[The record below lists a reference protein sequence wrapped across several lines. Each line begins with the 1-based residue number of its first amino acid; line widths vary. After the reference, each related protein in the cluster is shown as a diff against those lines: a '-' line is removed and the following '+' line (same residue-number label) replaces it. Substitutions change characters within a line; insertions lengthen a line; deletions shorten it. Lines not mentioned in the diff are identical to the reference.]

1 MEHTKSLLQRCAVY
15 TRKSSEEGLE
25 QDFNSLQAQREA
37 CEAFIRS
44 QAGEGWR
51 LVKTAYDDGGISGG
65 TMVRPALQRL
75 LSDLEEGK
83 IDVVV
88 VYKVDRLTRSL
99 ADFAKMVE
107 VFDAQQVSFVSITQ
121 QFNTTTSMGRLTL
134 NVLLSFAQFEREVT
148 GERIRDK
155 IAASKKKGMWM
166 GGVPSLGYDVCD
178 RRLVINQEESKL
190 IRHIYKRY
198 LELGSVRLLKHEL
211 DQGGIVSK
219 TRVSRNGSRSGG
231 RPFSRGALYE
241 LLANPIYIGEIRHK
255 GVRYAGQHEAIVDQ
269 DTWKKVQRRLCDQ
282 TVREGSPNIKAA
294 ASILAGKLFD
304 ENGEPLYATASKGRH
319 GGRYRYYVSR
329 ALIRRG
335 ARSIANEKA
344 WRLAA
349 PQLER
354 SVLVAVQR
362 ILNDQAA
369 IATRLQEAEI
379 PLADVQLVLKA
390 AEARAATLESLPQG
404 ALSIAALVERVALGK
419 NGVAISINLESLF
432 PAGSMVSQRPLLTF
446 TEFVPLRM
454 KRRGVAMRLVI
465 GGSVS
470 TGTADATLLKAVA
483 RGRKWFNELAS
494 GRAKFTQEIAARE
507 GVNGRFVRRLIPLAF
522 LSPAIVQA
530 IAEGR
535 QPANLTGEALSR
547 GINIPVEWAR
557 QPAALGFD

>member
-1 MEHTKSLLQRCAVY
+1 VERTKSPVQRCAVY

-37 CEAFIRS
+37 CEAFIKS

-51 LVKTAYDDGGISGG
+51 LVKTGYDDGGISGG

-75 LSDLEEGK
+75 LSDIEEGR

-107 VFDAQQVSFVSITQ
+107 IFDAQHVSFVSITQ

-178 RRLVINQEESKL
+178 RRLVINQDESKL
-190 IRHIYKRY
+190 VRHIYKRY

-231 RPFSRGALYE
+231 RPFLGGALYE
-241 LLANPIYIGEIRHK
+241 LLANPIYIGEVRHK
-255 GVRYAGQHEAIVDQ
+255 GVRYAGQHEAIADQ
-269 DTWKKVQRRLCDQ
+269 DTWEKVQRRLRDQ
-282 TVREGSPNIKAA
+282 NVREESPKIKAA

-304 ENGEPLYATASKGRH
+304 ENGEPLYATAAKGRH

-329 ALIRRG
+329 DLIRR
-335 ARSIANEKA
+335 AASSVAKEKG

-354 SVLVAVQR
+354 SVLVSVQR
-362 ILNDQAA
+362 ILEDGAA
-369 IATRLQEAEI
+369 IAARLQEAEI
-379 PLADVQLVLKA
+379 PLADIQLVLKA
-390 AEARAATLESLPQG
+390 AEARATTLESLSQETPT
-404 ALSIAALVERVALGK
+404 IAELVERVDLRK
-419 NGVAISINLESLF
+419 DGVTISINLQSLL
-432 PAGSMVSQRPLLTF
+432 PAGSVVRQRPSLTF

-470 TGTADATLLKAVA
+470 TGTADPTLLKAVV

-535 QPANLTGEALSR
+535 HPADLTGEALSR
-547 GINIPVEWAR
+547 GIHIPVEWAK

>member
-1 MEHTKSLLQRCAVY
+1 ME
-15 TRKSSEEGLE
+15 
-25 QDFNSLQAQREA
+25 
-37 CEAFIRS
+37 
-44 QAGEGWR
+44 
-51 LVKTAYDDGGISGG
+51 
-65 TMVRPALQRL
+65 RPALQRL
-75 LSDLEEGK
+75 LSDIEEGK

-107 VFDAQQVSFVSITQ
+107 IFDAQQVSFVSITQ

-178 RRLVINQEESKL
+178 RRLVINHEGSKL
-190 IRHIYKRY
+190 VRHIYKRY

-269 DTWKKVQRRLCDQ
+269 DTWEKVQDRLCDQ
-282 TVREGSPNIKAA
+282 TVREGSPKIKAA

-304 ENGEPLYATASKGRH
+304 ENGEPLYATAAKGRH

-335 ARSIANEKA
+335 ASSVAKEQA

-349 PQLER
+349 SQLER
-354 SVLVAVQR
+354 SVLVSVQK
-362 ILNDQAA
+362 ILNDGAA
-369 IATRLQEAEI
+369 IAARLQEAEI
-379 PLADVQLVLKA
+379 SLADIQLVLKA
-390 AEARAATLESLPQG
+390 AEARAAPLESLSQETPT
-404 ALSIAALVERVALGK
+404 IAELVDRVALGK
-419 NGVAISINLESLF
+419 DGVAISINLNSLL
-432 PAGSMVSQRPLLTF
+432 PAGSMLRQRPLLTF

-454 KRRGVAMRLVI
+454 NRRGVAMRLVI

-470 TGTADATLLKAVA
+470 TGTADPTLLKAVA

-522 LSPAIVQA
+522 LSPAIVKA

-535 QPANLTGEALSR
+535 HPANLTGEALSR
-547 GINIPVEWAR
+547 GINIPVEWAK

>member
-1 MEHTKSLLQRCAVY
+1 
-15 TRKSSEEGLE
+15 
-25 QDFNSLQAQREA
+25 
-37 CEAFIRS
+37 
-44 QAGEGWR
+44 
-51 LVKTAYDDGGISGG
+51 
-65 TMVRPALQRL
+65 
-75 LSDLEEGK
+75 
-83 IDVVV
+83 

-107 VFDAQQVSFVSITQ
+107 IFDAQQVSFVSITQ

-155 IAASKKKGMWM
+155 IAASKKKGIWM

-178 RRLVINQEESKL
+178 RRLVINQEQSKL
-190 IRHIYKRY
+190 VRHIYKRY

-219 TRVSRNGSRSGG
+219 IRVSRNGSRSGG

-255 GVRYAGQHEAIVDQ
+255 GVRHAGQHEAIVDQ
-269 DTWKKVQRRLCDQ
+269 DTWEKVQRRLRDQ
-282 TVREGSPNIKAA
+282 TVREGSAKIKAPA
-294 ASILAGKLFD
+294 TILAGRLFD
-304 ENGEPLYATASKGRH
+304 ENGEPLYATAAKGRH

-335 ARSIANEKA
+335 ACSVAKEQA

-354 SVLVAVQR
+354 SVLVSVQR
-362 ILNDQAA
+362 ILNDGAA
-369 IATRLQEAEI
+369 IAARLQEAEI
-379 PLADVQLVLKA
+379 PLSDIQLVLKA

-404 ALSIAALVERVALGK
+404 ALTIVQLVERVALRK
-419 NGVAISINLESLF
+419 DVVAISMNLKSLL
-432 PAGSMVSQRPLLTF
+432 PAGSVVRQRPSLTF

-470 TGTADATLLKAVA
+470 TGTADPTLLKAVA

-507 GVNGRFVRRLIPLAF
+507 RVNGRFVRRLVPLAF

-535 QPANLTGEALSR
+535 HPAHLTGDALSR
-547 GINIPVEWAR
+547 GINIPVEWAK
-557 QPAALGFD
+557 QAAALGFS